1 MGIDRTGFSSWG
13 LMATR
18 QAGEGEDA
26 RDHGEGEARTGFE
39 NKPAS
44 TLRAAVA
51 GVLNLGQ

>member
-1 MGIDRTGFSSWG
+1 MGIGRTGFSSWG

-18 QAGEGEDA
+18 QTGEGEDT